1 MLEFII
7 LFKLFIFLVKVKK
20 LNDKIKMFVG
30 N

>member
-7 LFKLFIFLVKVKK
+7 LFKLFIFLVKVKI